1 MRAAHRA
8 THGLLN
14 LPTLMYSAVQ
24 DALRTV
30 QEARRS
36 GFSLVRNLATAA
48 SDALGV
54 APGESLI
61 PGVQPI
67 VLKGL
72 ADAEAAAELV
82 DQLPAVVASIS
93 RGASEFEPSPSEMR
107 RLVASNFYPSPGS
120 PTSPVPSSSCPLVVQ
135 FADDGIDESDVLV
148 SLLQE
153 ASKGMQEERVSHK
166 LVTLPGTHVTPLAID
181 PNSPT
186 TPLLP
191 IPEQVYEGDLREG
204 LLGDADK
211 LVDTLGRLPRADTTL
226 QSERT

>member
-1 MRAAHRA
+1 MGFSTCLHVHVLRRAC
-8 THGLLN
+8 
-14 LPTLMYSAVQ
+14 Q

-30 QEARRS
+30 QEARRT

-107 RLVASNFYPSPGS
+107 QLVASNFYPPPGS
-120 PTSPVPSSSCPLVVQ
+120 PTSPVPSSSGPLVVQ

-153 ASKGMQEERVSHK
+153 ASKGMQEARLGVSHK

-211 LVDTLGRLPRADTTL
+211 LVDTLGMLPRTPHHNI
-226 QSERT
+226 QERT